1 VIGGSLLAALPPV
14 IGHRGAA
21 AAAPENTLA
30 GFRMAAAI
38 GVAWVE
44 FDVRL
49 AADGT
54 CILLH
59 DDRVDRTTDGAGDAA
74 QLNFAALRRL
84 DAGAWFGAAFAGERI
99 PSLSEA
105 IAQLAALGLGA
116 NIEIKPAPG
125 AAVATA
131 RAAVEIVQREW
142 PASLPPPLLS
152 SFAPAALAAAR
163 AAAPGVA
170 RGLLVGNLP
179 SDWRIQAESVGAVA
193 IHCEQ
198 RRLDRGRARQV
209 IEAGYPLLAY
219 TVNQPARACE
229 LLAWGVSAV
238 FTDQPERIIR
248 ALAASGGSRQT
259 PAATTNNIG

>member
-1 VIGGSLLAALPPV
+1 MTGGSLSLALPPV

-30 GFRMAAAI
+30 GFRAAGGL

-59 DDRVDRTTDGAGDAA
+59 DDRVDRTTDGTGEAA
-74 QLNFAALRRL
+74 QLTFAALRRL

-105 IAQLAALGLGA
+105 IALLAMLGLGA

-125 AAVATA
+125 AAAATA
-131 RAAVEIVQREW
+131 RAAVEVVRREW
-142 PASLPPPLLS
+142 PARLPPPLLS
-152 SFAPAALAAAR
+152 SFEREALAAAR
-163 AAAPGVA
+163 AAAPDLP
-170 RGLLVGNLP
+170 RGLLVGDLP
-179 SDWRIQAESVGAVA
+179 ADWQAQAESIGAATVN
-193 IHCEQ
+193 CDQ
-198 RRLDRGRARQV
+198 RRLDHARARRV
-209 IEAGYPLLAY
+209 IDAGYPLLAY
-219 TVNQPARACE
+219 TVNQPERARE
-229 LLAWGVSAV
+229 LLAWGVSGV
-238 FTDQPERIIR
+238 FTDRPDAILQG
-248 ALAASGGSRQT
+248 LADGGSRQT
-259 PAATTNNIG
+259 ADATTDNIG